1 MKTASVR
8 DLRVTFP
15 KVEKWLNAGES
26 IQITKRNRVVGVLVP
41 PIQKK
46 ELHMPDFEERMSE
59 IFPSKFCAGDNIVRE
74 LIAERDSE
82 K

>member
-1 MKTASVR
+1 MKTATVR

-26 IQITKRNRVVGVLVP
+26 IQITKRNRVVGVLMP
-41 PIQKK
+41 PIRKK
-46 ELHMPDFEERMSE
+46 KLILPDFEERMSE
-59 IFPSKFCAGDNIVRE
+59 IFPSKFCAGDNLVRE

>member
-1 MKTASVR
+1 MKTATVR

-46 ELHMPDFEERMSE
+46 ELHMPDFEVRMSE

>member
-46 ELHMPDFEERMSE
+46 ELHMPDFKVRMSE
-59 IFPSKFCAGDNIVRE
+59 IFPTILCRGQYCPRTDRGARF
-74 LIAERDSE
+74 
-82 K
+82 